1 MKYLEELDDLNLPKD
16 EYVIAGSGLLAI
28 KGLRENNDIDI
39 FVTSKL
45 WGELSKNH
53 NIEKNK
59 NKVRRI
65 SIGNIEIFNVE
76 EQRRLIEE
84 GSPVQFITMSETIEG
99 YPFLSKEMFF
109 TYKKNLGRPKDKR
122 DIKLLKNS

>member
-1 MKYLEELDDLNLPKD
+1 MKYLEEIDDLNLPKD